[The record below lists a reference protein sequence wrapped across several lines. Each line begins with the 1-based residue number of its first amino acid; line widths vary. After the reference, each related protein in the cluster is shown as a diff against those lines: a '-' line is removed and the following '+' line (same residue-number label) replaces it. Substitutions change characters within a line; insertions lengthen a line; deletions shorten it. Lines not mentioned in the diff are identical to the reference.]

1 MAECSGPL
9 SVPLRFSSPGR
20 KLTPPPSSPSVD
32 AGFNKGWEDKGN
44 GQNDENAAE
53 AAHKESAGDHP
64 REWQFVYVL
73 PPLVMLPACL
83 LPLPSS

>member
-1 MAECSGPL
+1 M
-9 SVPLRFSSPGR
+9 
-20 KLTPPPSSPSVD
+20 PPPLLAVD

-64 REWQFVYVL
+64 REWQFVCVPTL
-73 PPLVMLPACL
+73 TRLARRAVPFDG
-83 LPLPSS
+83 S